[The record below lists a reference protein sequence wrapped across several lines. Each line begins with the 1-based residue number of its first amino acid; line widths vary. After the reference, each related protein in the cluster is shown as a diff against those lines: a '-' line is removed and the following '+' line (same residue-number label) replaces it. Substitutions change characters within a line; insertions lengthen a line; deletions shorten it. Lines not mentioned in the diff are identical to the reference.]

1 MVKREIKPIQYTT
14 VNKLISGG
22 RLRESDL
29 LGDKLKSDV
38 AKELYKENIRVHHKH
53 YIPKDSKKYFHE
65 QEISGGSFKSAFKK
79 IGTVAKHT
87 VSTIGNTAQMGID
100 AVNTGFIKPIETAI
114 INPVSNFVESAIDS
128 VEAYKKDVING
139 RTDYPPKV
147 RTIIKAVGD
156 IPITSIQI
164 VRTPVQSILIKILNA
179 LSGGRFKQK
188 LSETPY
194 NKLYHLFIIA
204 TLNDGKKVSL
214 EKNEVINMD
223 TGADTRGGETMDMS
237 NIPSDLTI
245 NKLLQAGL
253 EVQGNKFYDYSAYDN
268 NCQDFIIAITSKIA
282 TPEEK
287 TFIKQDVKQLF
298 TPGLRKIANTATKAG
313 AVVNTITTGS
323 GMKEFKPKRNK
334 KELYKM
340 RKYQSYDDDESD
352 SDIEGQGMKHMLY
365 HSSGDPSS
373 MMGRGFKPKHLLYH
387 SSGDPSSMMGR
398 GFKPKDMLYHSS
410 GDPSSMVGRG
420 ARREREII
428 KKIEKIADEIH
439 EHQHMHG
446 GKIHIAGAFKK
457 LGSTIKSGF
466 ESTPVQYLT
475 GGVPLDVLRDAGQAT
490 GKYITSKKG
499 GLASDL
505 ITYGVPA
512 ANSAIF
518 GALGEMAGGP
528 LGGVAGS
535 AAGAKLGD
543 YEARKLH
550 SATGSGFKKG
560 SPEAKAHMSKIRA
573 MKKK

>member
-53 YIPKDSKKYFHE
+53 YIPKDIKKYFHE
-65 QEISGGSFKSAFKK
+65 QEISGGTLKSAFKK

-87 VSTIGNTAQMGID
+87 VSTIGHTAQMGID

-147 RTIIKAVGD
+147 RTIIKAVGE

-179 LSGGRFKQK
+179 LSGGRFKKK

-204 TLNDGKKVSL
+204 TLSDGQKVSL

-223 TGADTRGGETMDMS
+223 TGANTRGGEIMDMS

-287 TFIKQDVKQLF
+287 SFIKQDVKQLF

-323 GMKEFKPKRNK
+323 GMKEFKPKGNK

-352 SDIEGQGMKHMLY
+352 SDIEGQGIRHMLY

-373 MMGRGFKPKHLLYH
+373 MMGRGFKPKHMLYH

-398 GFKPKDMLYHSS
+398 G
-410 GDPSSMVGRG
+410 V
-420 ARREREII
+420 RREDEII
-428 KKIEKIADEIH
+428 KKIERLADEIH

-446 GKIHIAGAFKK
+446 GKIHIASAFKK

-466 ESTPVQYLT
+466 ESTPAQYLT
-475 GGVPLDVLRDAGQAT
+475 GGVPIDVLRDAGKAT

-518 GALGEMAGGP
+518 GALGGMAGGP
-528 LGGVAGS
+528 LGGVVGS
-535 AAGAKLGD
+535 AAGSKLGAW
-543 YEARKLH
+543 EAGKLH
-550 SATGSGFKKG
+550 NATGSGIRSATARQVGGMGFKKG
-560 SPEAKAHMSKIRA
+560 SQEAKDKMSKIRA

>member
-1 MVKREIKPIQYTT
+1 MVKREIKPIKYTT

-22 RLRESDL
+22 RLSESDL
-29 LGDKLKSDV
+29 LGDKLKSEV

-53 YIPKDSKKYFHE
+53 YIPKDIKKYFHE
-65 QEISGGSFKSAFKK
+65 EEISGGTLKNAFKK
-79 IGTVAKHT
+79 IGTIAKHT
-87 VSTIGNTAQMGID
+87 ISTIGDTAQLGIN
-100 AVNTGFIKPIETAI
+100 AVETGFIKPIETSI
-114 INPVSNFVESAIDS
+114 INPVSNFVKSTIDS

-139 RTDYPPKV
+139 RTNYPPKV

-179 LSGGRFKQK
+179 LSRGRFKQK

-204 TLNDGKKVSL
+204 TLSDGQKVSL

-223 TGADTRGGETMDMS
+223 TGANTRGGETMDMS

-287 TFIKQDVKQLF
+287 LFIKQDVKQLF

-340 RKYQSYDDDESD
+340 RKYQLYDDDKLY
-352 SDIEGQGMKHMLY
+352 SDIEGQGFKPRDILY

-373 MMGRGFKPKHLLYH
+373 IMGQGFKPRHILYH
-387 SSGDPSSMMGR
+387 SSGDPSSIMGR
-398 GFKPKDMLYHSS
+398 G
-410 GDPSSMVGRG
+410 V
-420 ARREREII
+420 RREDEII
-428 KKIEKIADEIH
+428 KKIERLADEIH

-446 GKIHIAGAFKK
+446 GKINIANAFKN

-466 ESTPVQYLT
+466 EAPINTI
-475 GGVPLDVLRDAGQAT
+475 RDAGNAT
-490 GKYITSKKG
+490 GEYITSKKG

-518 GALGEMAGGP
+518 GALGEAAGGP
-528 LGGVAGS
+528 LAGVVGS
-535 AAGAKLGD
+535 AAGSKLGAW
-543 YEARKLH
+543 EAEKLH
-550 SATGSGFKKG
+550 NATGSGFKKG
-560 SPEAKAHMSKIRA
+560 SPEARAHMARIRA

>member
-29 LGDKLKSDV
+29 LGDKLKSEV

-53 YIPKDSKKYFHE
+53 YIPKDIKKYFHE

-100 AVNTGFIKPIETAI
+100 TVNTGFIKPIEKAI

-164 VRTPVQSILIKILNA
+164 IRTPVQSILIKILNA
-179 LSGGRFKQK
+179 LSGGRFEKK

-223 TGADTRGGETMDMS
+223 TGANTRGGETMDMS

-287 TFIKQDVKQLF
+287 SFIKQDVKQLF

-323 GMKEFKPKRNK
+323 GMKEFKPKRSK

-340 RKYQSYDDDESD
+340 RQYQSYDDDESD
-352 SDIEGQGMKHMLY
+352 SDMEGQGIRHMLY

-373 MMGRGFKPKHLLYH
+373 MMGRGIKPRHMLYH

-398 GFKPKDMLYHSS
+398 G
-410 GDPSSMVGRG
+410 V
-420 ARREREII
+420 RREDEII
-428 KKIEKIADEIH
+428 KKIERLADEIH

-446 GKIHIAGAFKK
+446 GKIHIASAFKK

-466 ESTPVQYLT
+466 ESTPAQYLT
-475 GGVPLDVLRDAGQAT
+475 GGVPIDTLRDAGKAT

-518 GALGEMAGGP
+518 GALGEAAGGP
-528 LGGVAGS
+528 LGGVVGS
-535 AAGAKLGD
+535 AAGSKLGAW
-543 YEARKLH
+543 EAGKLH
-550 SATGSGFKKG
+550 NATGSGIRSATARQVGGMGFKKG

>member
-53 YIPKDSKKYFHE
+53 YIPKDIKKYFHE

-87 VSTIGNTAQMGID
+87 VSTIGNTAQLGINT
-100 AVNTGFIKPIETAI
+100 VETGFIKPIEKAI

-164 VRTPVQSILIKILNA
+164 IRTPVQSILIKILNA
-179 LSGGRFKQK
+179 LSGGRFEKK

-223 TGADTRGGETMDMS
+223 TGANTRGGEIMDMS

-287 TFIKQDVKQLF
+287 SFIKQDVKQLF

-323 GMKEFKPKRNK
+323 GMKEFKPKGNK

-352 SDIEGQGMKHMLY
+352 SDMEGQGIRHMLY

-373 MMGRGFKPKHLLYH
+373 MMGRG
-387 SSGDPSSMMGR
+387 
-398 GFKPKDMLYHSS
+398 
-410 GDPSSMVGRG
+410 V
-420 ARREREII
+420 RREDEII
-428 KKIEKIADEIH
+428 KKIERLADEIH

-446 GKIHIAGAFKK
+446 GKIHIASAFKK

-466 ESTPVQYLT
+466 ESTPAQYLT
-475 GGVPLDVLRDAGQAT
+475 GGVPIDTLRDAGKAT

-518 GALGEMAGGP
+518 GALGGMAGGP
-528 LGGVAGS
+528 LGGVVGS
-535 AAGAKLGD
+535 AAGSKLGTW
-543 YEARKLH
+543 EAEKLH
-550 SATGSGFKKG
+550 KATGSGFKKG
-560 SPEAKAHMSKIRA
+560 SPEARAHMARIRA

>member
-1 MVKREIKPIQYTT
+1 MVKREIKHIQYTT

-29 LGDKLKSDV
+29 LGDKLKSEV

-79 IGTVAKHT
+79 IGTVAKHA
-87 VSTIGNTAQMGID
+87 VSTIGNTAQLGIN
-100 AVNTGFIKPIETAI
+100 AVETGFIKPIEKAI

-128 VEAYKKDVING
+128 VEAYKKDVISG

-179 LSGGRFKQK
+179 LSGGRFKKK
-188 LSETPY
+188 LDETPY

-204 TLNDGKKVSL
+204 TLNDGQKVSL

-223 TGADTRGGETMDMS
+223 TGANTRGGEIMDMS

-287 TFIKQDVKQLF
+287 LFIKQDVKQLF

-323 GMKEFKPKRNK
+323 GMKEFKPKGSK

-340 RKYQSYDDDESD
+340 RNYQSYDSD
-352 SDIEGQGMKHMLY
+352 SDSDGQGE
-365 HSSGDPSS
+365 
-373 MMGRGFKPKHLLYH
+373 GRGIKPKHLLYH
-387 SSGDPSSMMGR
+387 SSGDPSSMM
-398 GFKPKDMLYHSS
+398 
-410 GDPSSMVGRG
+410 GRG

-466 ESTPVQYLT
+466 ESTPAKYLT
-475 GGVPLDVLRDAGQAT
+475 GGVPLDVLRDAGKAT

-518 GALGEMAGGP
+518 GALGGMAGGP

-535 AAGAKLGD
+535 AAGSKLGAW
-543 YEARKLH
+543 EAEKLH
-550 SATGSGFKKG
+550 KATGSGYPESVHIDIGSHNARGKARQTGMGFKKG
-560 SPEAKAHMSKIRA
+560 SQEAKDHMARIRA
-573 MKKK
+573 MKKC